1 MLPSDEE
8 DDRFLAFNDVSC
20 LGENSSKNEFCYF
33 VDLAWMKMLKPCLLR
48 LVSTIGA
55 GKTGICQ
62 TCGLA

>member
-1 MLPSDEE
+1 MLPPDGQS
-8 DDRFLAFNDVSC
+8 DRFLIAKETKLVGFWR
-20 LGENSSKNEFCYF
+20 SKNEFCYF